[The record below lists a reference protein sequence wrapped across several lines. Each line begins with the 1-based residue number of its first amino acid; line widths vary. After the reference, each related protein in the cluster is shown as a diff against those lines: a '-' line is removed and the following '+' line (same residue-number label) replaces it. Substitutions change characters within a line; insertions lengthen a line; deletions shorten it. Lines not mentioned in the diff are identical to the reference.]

1 MRKASKVVLVMLLFA
16 GVVACALVC
25 MSGILY
31 PDGKAS
37 APYEPQNWM
46 SALDG
51 SKKLSELNIPG
62 THDSA
67 TRYIN
72 FAYFLQDQNTDI
84 RAQLESGF
92 RYFDLRV
99 KLAKDASDLCLCH
112 NFGDCR
118 TKKFLFSKKI
128 LFKDVVAIAARY
140 LAEHNSEAV
149 IFAVKHEHAAD
160 DMAKVKELL
169 NSCIDEN
176 ELLWYIKNDIP
187 TLDEVRGKIVLARR
201 YDDERGINFQW
212 KDQGDCEMPTAYG
225 DEAIITSGLYLFV
238 QDCYRY
244 DIADK
249 WRAVET
255 VLDACAASDTAF
267 SLNFLSTVTC
277 SPLPHPKKYAAQMNA
292 RFLEKQLQKGARYG
306 IVIFDF
312 ATTALA
318 QHVIESNSMQ
328 QARRKW
334 K

>member
-1 MRKASKVVLVMLLFA
+1 MRKASKAVLLVFVAAAACILVFVS
-16 GVVACALVC
+16 GVF
-25 MSGILY
+25 Y
-31 PDGKAS
+31 PDGKGAL
-37 APYEPQNWM
+37 PYEPQNWM

-99 KLAKDASDLCLCH
+99 KLSKDASDLCLCH

-118 TKKFLFSKKI
+118 TKKFLFAKKL
-128 LFKDVVAIAARY
+128 LFSDVIAVVARY
-140 LAEHNSEAV
+140 LAAHNSEAV
-149 IFAVKHEHAAD
+149 IFAVKPENAAD
-160 DMAKVKELL
+160 DIAKVKEVIHAH
-169 NSCIDEN
+169 IDRAAQ
-176 ELLWYIKNDIP
+176 LWYVKNDIP
-187 TLDEVRGKIVLARR
+187 TLDEVRGKIVLVRR

-212 KDQGDCEMPTAYG
+212 KDQGNYEMRATYG
-225 DEAIITSGLYLFV
+225 DEAIITEGLSLFV

-244 DIADK
+244 DVADK

-255 VLDACAASDTAF
+255 VLDACTACDTAF
-267 SLNFLSTVTC
+267 SLNFLSTVTRT
-277 SPLPHPKKYAAQMNA
+277 SLPHPKKYAAQMNA
-292 RFLEKQLQKGARYG
+292 RFLEKQLQKGAPYG

-312 ATTALA
+312 ATMELA
-318 QHVIESNSMQ
+318 QRIIESNSMQ
-328 QARRKW
+328 
-334 K
+334 

>member
-1 MRKASKVVLVMLLFA
+1 MLLFA